1 MKSQLVRL
9 TTLAARRSLST
20 TGATEITEKGLI
32 FDIKPVKFTP
42 TEGKTYFWCSCGE
55 SKKQAGVFDLLQTFS
70 FLNLIR
76 FLPLLQPFC
85 DGTHKRPDIKLR
97 PVKWECTEVKPY
109 FICNCKQTNRA
120 PFCDATHKRA
130 EVLKAFEEQ
139 QQKEQKD
146 DKGEK
151 APETP
156 K

>member
-20 TGATEITEKGLI
+20 TTTGATEITEKGLI
-32 FDIKPVKFTP
+32 FDVKPVKFTP

-55 SKKQAGVFDLLQTFS
+55 SKK
-70 FLNLIR
+70 
-76 FLPLLQPFC
+76 QPFC

-139 QQKEQKD
+139 QQK
-146 DKGEK
+146 GEK

-156 K
+156 N